1 MPELPEIEIV
11 RRDLE
16 KEVVGRRIKD
26 VEVRT
31 GRNAMKIIKRHGR
44 RKEFQDLLTG
54 AKVESI
60 DRHGKWILLELDND
74 QVAVIDLGE
83 SGVLVKTSASDDIVP
98 HTHIVVGFT
107 IGGQLR
113 IIDPKLSGEIF
124 VTTPEELK
132 GMDEYQAFLID
143 PLETP
148 LAWQRFSAMLEDRKE
163 AMKRLLA
170 DQNFVVGLGDLY
182 SDEVLFASGLR
193 YDRPSNELSSQDV
206 RRLYRS
212 LMETL
217 QDAVKARG
225 TSLSDSQ
232 FTDLGGVSGQYQSE
246 LKVFKREGESCRRC
260 RSSIIKESF
269 DGKDTYFC
277 PQCQS

>member
-1 MPELPEIEIV
+1 
-11 RRDLE
+11 
-16 KEVVGRRIKD
+16 
-26 VEVRT
+26 
-31 GRNAMKIIKRHGR
+31 MKIIKRHGR

-74 QVAVIDLGE
+74 RVAVIDLGE
-83 SGVLVKTSASDDIVP
+83 SGILVKTSASDAIVP
-98 HTHIVVGFT
+98 HTHIVIGFT

-113 IIDPKLSGEIF
+113 IVDPKLSGEIF
-124 VTTPEELK
+124 VTTPEDLK
-132 GMDEYQAFLID
+132 GMEEYQGFLID

-182 SDEVLFASGLR
+182 SDEILFASGLR

-225 TSLSDSQ
+225 TSLNDTQ
-232 FTDLGGVSGQYQSE
+232 FTDLGGASGQYQSE
-246 LKVFKREGESCRRC
+246 LKVFEREGESCRRC

-269 DGKDTYFC
+269 DGKYTYFC

>member
-1 MPELPEIEIV
+1 MPELPEVETL
-11 RRDLE
+11 RGDLE

-74 QVAVIDLGE
+74 RVAVIDLGE
-83 SGVLVKTSASDDIVP
+83 SGILVKTSASDVIVP
-98 HTHIVVGFT
+98 HTHIVIGFT

-113 IIDPKLSGEIF
+113 IVDPKLSGEIF
-124 VTTPEELK
+124 VTTPEDLK
-132 GMDEYQAFLID
+132 GMEEYQGFLID

-182 SDEVLFASGLR
+182 SDEILFASGLR
-193 YDRPSNELSSQDV
+193 YDRPSDELSSQDV

-212 LMETL
+212 LTETL

-225 TSLSDSQ
+225 TSLKDAQ

-260 RSSIIKESF
+260 RSSIIKERF

>member
-1 MPELPEIEIV
+1 
-11 RRDLE
+11 
-16 KEVVGRRIKD
+16 
-26 VEVRT
+26 
-31 GRNAMKIIKRHGR
+31 MKIIKRHGR

-74 QVAVIDLGE
+74 RVAVIDLGE
-83 SGVLVKTSASDDIVP
+83 SGILVKTSASDAIVS
-98 HTHIVVGFT
+98 HTHIVIGFT

-113 IIDPKLSGEIF
+113 IVDPKLSGEIF
-124 VTTPEELK
+124 VTTPEDLK
-132 GMDEYQAFLID
+132 GMDEYQGFLID

-182 SDEVLFASGLR
+182 SDEILFASGLR

-225 TSLSDSQ
+225 TSLNDTQ

-260 RSSIIKESF
+260 RSSIVKESF

>member
-1 MPELPEIEIV
+1 
-11 RRDLE
+11 
-16 KEVVGRRIKD
+16 
-26 VEVRT
+26 
-31 GRNAMKIIKRHGR
+31 
-44 RKEFQDLLTG
+44 
-54 AKVESI
+54 
-60 DRHGKWILLELDND
+60 
-74 QVAVIDLGE
+74 
-83 SGVLVKTSASDDIVP
+83 
-98 HTHIVVGFT
+98 
-107 IGGQLR
+107 
-113 IIDPKLSGEIF
+113 
-124 VTTPEELK
+124 
-132 GMDEYQAFLID
+132 
-143 PLETP
+143 
-148 LAWQRFSAMLEDRKE
+148 MLEDRKE

-182 SDEVLFASGLR
+182 SDEILFASGLR

-225 TSLSDSQ
+225 TSLKDTQ

-246 LKVFKREGESCRRC
+246 LKVFEREGESCRRC

>member
-1 MPELPEIEIV
+1 
-11 RRDLE
+11 
-16 KEVVGRRIKD
+16 
-26 VEVRT
+26 
-31 GRNAMKIIKRHGR
+31 MKIIKRHGR
-44 RKEFQDLLTG
+44 RKEFQELLTG

-60 DRHGKWILLELDND
+60 DRHGKWILLELDNER
-74 QVAVIDLGE
+74 VAVIDLGE
-83 SGVLVKTSASDDIVP
+83 SGILVKTSASDVIVP
-98 HTHIVVGFT
+98 HTHIVIGFT

-113 IIDPKLSGEIF
+113 IVDPKLSGEIF
-124 VTTPEELK
+124 VTTPEDLK
-132 GMDEYQAFLID
+132 GMDEYQGFLID

-182 SDEVLFASGLR
+182 SDEILFASGLR

-225 TSLSDSQ
+225 TSLKDTQ

-246 LKVFKREGESCRRC
+246 LKVFEREGESCRRC